1 MTALDAAAGRRFLV
15 LAGALSL
22 LALLPAT
29 SSAQGTVTRPR
40 TATTSP
46 AVAQPATYV
55 EEFGTMWTFD
65 APPLEHWRATY
76 GFAPD
81 QQWLDRVRLS
91 AVRIPGCSA
100 SFVSANGLVLTNHH
114 CARACVA
121 AVSPRDTNYVEAGF
135 AAPALSDEKQCPA
148 MWADQLQSIEDVTA
162 RVRGAMKSRVSTE
175 QVAQR
180 DAEIERIQQSCT
192 ADTKLNCQ
200 VIAFYQGGRY
210 SLYRF
215 RRFDDVRLVL
225 APEVGI
231 AFFGGDPDNF
241 TYPRYDLD
249 ATLLRVYDNGQPL
262 RPAEHLRWSTAGARE
277 DEPVF
282 IVGNPGSTGRLNT
295 LAQLEYLRDVQY
307 PAALRQYERMLA
319 AWRAAGAVDPAKARL
334 YQNRIYS
341 YQNAHKAVGGYLRG
355 LSDSTL
361 LAKKRAF
368 ERDFRG
374 RISREPKLEAKYGT
388 AWNAIAAAQRG
399 LTAMAL
405 QSRYLGYGG
414 GSQLLMLAGDLVR
427 LPVQAA
433 LPDSLRIATFRGA
446 GLAKTRASLLDTAA
460 VVDTMVERL
469 VLTDYL
475 AAAKRELPANDP
487 FLARALA
494 GRTPA
499 AAAEALV
506 RGTRIGDVA
515 ERRALVEGGTA
526 AVNASDDPLVALA
539 RWIEP
544 INRRVTARSERLSAT
559 ISTNAERVGEAI
571 FAAYGTALP
580 PDATFSLRISDG
592 IVKGYAMNGTLAPW
606 KTTFHGLY
614 DRSASFDGAP
624 PFHLPPRWNDP
635 ARRARL
641 KMDTPFNFV
650 STNDIIGGNSGSPVI
665 NRAGEV
671 VGLVFDGNIEQ
682 LPTRFVFTTEGARSV
697 SVHSQG
703 LLEALRVMYDAGR
716 IVEELTK

>member
-1 MTALDAAAGRRFLV
+1 MIAQSAAAGRRIVALV
-15 LAGALSL
+15 GA
-22 LALLPAT
+22 LALLMLVPVSSDAQAT
-29 SSAQGTVTRPR
+29 GTRPK
-40 TATTSP
+40 P
-46 AVAQPATYV
+46 AAAAPAEQPASYV

-76 GFAPD
+76 GFTPD
-81 QQWLDRVRLS
+81 QRWLDRVRLS

-135 AAPALSDEKQCPA
+135 AAPALTDEKKCPE

-162 RVRGAMKSRVSTE
+162 RVRGAMKARLATERVAE
-175 QVAQR
+175 R
-180 DAEIERIQQSCT
+180 DAEIERIQQSCKS
-192 ADTKLNCQ
+192 DTKLNCQ

-249 ATLLRVYDNGQPL
+249 AALLRVYDDGQPL
-262 RPAEHLRWSTAGARE
+262 RPSEHLRWSATGARE
-277 DEPVF
+277 DEFVF

-307 PAALRQYERMLA
+307 PAALRQYERMLT
-319 AWRAAGAVDPAKARL
+319 AWRSVGAADPARLRL

-341 YQNAHKAVGGYLRG
+341 YSNAHKAVSGYLRG
-355 LSDSTL
+355 LTDSTL

-374 RISREPKLEAKYGT
+374 RISRDPKLEAKYGT

-399 LTAMAL
+399 LAAMAL
-405 QSRYLGYGG
+405 QTRYLGYGG

-427 LPVQAA
+427 LPVQSA

-446 GLAKTRASLLDTAA
+446 GLARARAA
-460 VVDTMVERL
+460 VLDSTVAVDTMLERL
-469 VLTDYL
+469 VLTDWFTE
-475 AAAKRELPANDP
+475 AKRELPANDP
-487 FLARALA
+487 LLARVLA

-506 RGTRIGDVA
+506 RGTRVGDLA
-515 ERRALVEGGTA
+515 FRRALVEGGAA
-526 AVNASDDPLVALA
+526 AVKASNDPLIALA

-544 INRRVTARSERLSAT
+544 INRRMTGRSDRLAAT

-592 IVKGYAMNGTLAPW
+592 VVKGYAMNGTIAPW

-614 DRSASFDGAP
+614 ERSASFDGAP

-682 LPTRFVFTTEGARSV
+682 LPTRFVFTDEGARSV

-716 IVEELTK
+716 IVEELTQR

>member
-1 MTALDAAAGRRFLV
+1 
-15 LAGALSL
+15 
-22 LALLPAT
+22 
-29 SSAQGTVTRPR
+29 
-40 TATTSP
+40 
-46 AVAQPATYV
+46 
-55 EEFGTMWTFD
+55 MWTFE
-65 APPLEHWRATY
+65 APPLDYWRTTY
-76 GFAPD
+76 GFTPD
-81 QQWLDRVRLS
+81 QRWLDHVRLS

-121 AVSPRDTNYVEAGF
+121 AVSPGDTNYVEAGF
-135 AAPALSDEKQCPA
+135 AAPALRDERRCPA

-162 RVRGAMKSRVSTE
+162 RVRGAMTSRVATE
-175 QVAQR
+175 QVTQR
-180 DAEIERIQQSCT
+180 DAEIERIQRACAT
-192 ADTKLNCQ
+192 ETRLECQ

-231 AFFGGDPDNF
+231 AFYGGDPDNF

-249 ATLLRVYDNGQPL
+249 ATLLRVYDDGQPL
-262 RPAEHLRWSTAGARE
+262 RPSEWLRFSTAGARE
-277 DEPVF
+277 GDLVF

-307 PAALRQYERMLA
+307 PAALRMYERMLA
-319 AWRAAGAVDPAKARL
+319 AWRAVGATDPAKQRL

-341 YQNAHKAVGGYLRG
+341 YQNAHKAVGGYLSG
-355 LSDSTL
+355 LADSTL

-368 ERDFRG
+368 ERDFRA
-374 RISREPKLEAKYGT
+374 RIARDPKLEAKYGT

-399 LTAMAL
+399 LGAIAL
-405 QSRYLGYGG
+405 QMRYLGYGG
-414 GSQLLMLAGDLVR
+414 GSQLLALAGDLVR
-427 LPVQAA
+427 LPVQSA
-433 LPDSLRIATFRGA
+433 LPDSLRIAAFRGA
-446 GLAKTRASLLDTAA
+446 GLAKVRASLLDSAV
-460 VVDTMVERL
+460 VVDTMLERL
-469 VLTDYL
+469 VLTDFL
-475 AAAKRELPANDP
+475 SAAKRELPANDP

-499 AAAEALV
+499 AAAQALV
-506 RGTRIGDVA
+506 SDTRLGDLA
-515 ERRALVEGGTA
+515 FRRTLVEGGA
-526 AVNASDDPLVALA
+526 DAIGSSRDPLVALA
-539 RWIEP
+539 RWMEP
-544 INRRVTARSERLSAT
+544 TNRRLTTRSARLMAT
-559 ISTNAERVGEAI
+559 VSTNAERVGEAI

-592 IVKGYAMNGTLAPW
+592 VVKGYAMNGTLAPW
-606 KTTFHGLY
+606 KTTFFGLY
-614 DRSASFDGAP
+614 DRWASFDGER
-624 PFHLPPRWNDP
+624 PFHLPPRWIDP

-665 NRAGEV
+665 DRAGDV

-682 LPTRFVFTTEGARSV
+682 LPTRFVFTDEGARSV

-703 LLEALRVMYDAGR
+703 LLEALRVMYDADR
-716 IVEELTK
+716 IVEELTGK